1 MNNTAHAPALETF
14 AWFSNLI
21 VAEPLSAPIV
31 VETLTN
37 GVELVL
43 DYKITDYT
51 TSAVSFAYGA
61 TNAQIIGNALAVIA
75 EESGKQYFYISSD
88 DGEINWTPRF
98 ETRREAQNYLEE
110 DHDWDCHV
118 SVEFEGRSVVS
129 LCPSCGVYALLDD
142 MAGTHR
148 LTAIYLCINC
158 Q

>member
-21 VAEPLSAPIV
+21 VAEPLTAPIV
-31 VETLTN
+31 VETLAH

-88 DGEINWTPRF
+88 DGTIAWAPRF
-98 ETRREAQNYLEE
+98 ETRHEAQEWLGR
-110 DHDWDCHV
+110 DHDWDSRV
-118 SVEFEGRSVVS
+118 EVEFEGDTARGLCQQCQTYASV
-129 LCPSCGVYALLDD
+129 DD

-148 LTAIYLCINC
+148 LAPIWLCENC